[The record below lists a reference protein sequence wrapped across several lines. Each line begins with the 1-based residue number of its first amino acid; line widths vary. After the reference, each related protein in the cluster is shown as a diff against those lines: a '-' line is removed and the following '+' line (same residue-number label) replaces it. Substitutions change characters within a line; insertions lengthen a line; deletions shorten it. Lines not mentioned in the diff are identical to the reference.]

1 MADFIE
7 KEVVVI
13 EQPATRTWNGQ
24 NGPGGVTTVVV
35 EYQDGNYKRQVALE
49 NRKNYE
55 QFAQLMVGQRIKVKY
70 DVSSRK
76 WQDKWFT
83 SANCFAW
90 ENIGAQNSSSYT
102 HSQQGPI

>member
-13 EQPATRTWNGQ
+13 EPPTTKTWMGQ

-49 NRKNYE
+49 HRKNYE
-55 QFAQLMVGQRIKVKY
+55 QFGRLQVGQRLKVKY
-70 DVSSRK
+70 DVTSRK

-90 ENIGAQNSSSYT
+90 EPIGAQQPSYT
-102 HSQQGPI
+102 QSQDAPF